1 MPSYVVYVD
10 QVIAGSLVMNLMI
23 LWLTA
28 RLGRIAFRR
37 WRLFAGAALGA
48 VYSIVIFVPA
58 LQVFTGPGYKLLVSI
73 LMVAAAFIPQQPK
86 KSLMLIAYFY
96 LCTFALGGTVLGII
110 NFLHRSVPGETL
122 AGIMQAIDTYL
133 WYGILMA
140 LAIFWFTGKIAPAA
154 LRKRLVL
161 PLLRADLDIN
171 LRGKKVC
178 LAAMVDTGN
187 GLTDPLSGNPV
198 IIAEF
203 DAVKDI
209 LPEQVSSAVQK
220 QGWQD
225 GGTLLAEMGEGIREG
240 NFRLIPFCS
249 VGRDNGWLIGFRP
262 DEVLVRQGGGA
273 IRTNEVIIAL
283 CPDRL
288 QGDTPCRALLPPD
301 LFETRLAG

>member
-28 RLGRIAFRR
+28 RLGKIAFRR

-58 LQVFTGPGYKLLVSI
+58 LQTFTGPGYKLLVSM

-110 NFLHRSVPGETL
+110 NFLHRSVPGETM
-122 AGIMQAIDTYL
+122 AGFMQAVDTYL
-133 WYGILMA
+133 WYGVLLA
-140 LAIFWFTGKIAPAA
+140 LALFWFAGKIAPAA
-154 LRKRLVL
+154 LRKRLIL

-187 GLTDPLSGNPV
+187 GLTDLLSGDPV

-209 LPEQVSSAVQK
+209 LPEEVSNAVLK
-220 QGWQD
+220 YGWKD
-225 GGTLLAEMGEGIREG
+225 GGMLLAEMGEGIREG

-262 DEVLVRQGGGA
+262 DEVLIRQGGGA
-273 IRTNEVIIAL
+273 IRTNEAIIAL

-301 LFETRLAG
+301 LLETSLAG

>member
-1 MPSYVVYVD
+1 MPSYTVYVD

-28 RLGRIAFRR
+28 RLGRLAFRR
-37 WRLFAGAALGA
+37 WRLFGAAALGA
-48 VYSIVIFVPA
+48 MYSLVIFVPA
-58 LQVFTGPGYKLLVSI
+58 LETFTAPVYKLLVSM
-73 LMVAAAFIPQQPK
+73 LMVAAAFMPQPLK
-86 KSLMLIAYFY
+86 KFMLLIVYFY

-110 NFLHRSVPGETL
+110 NFMHRSVSGETMTE
-122 AGIMQAIDTYL
+122 IMQAIDTYL
-133 WYGILMA
+133 WYGVLIT
-140 LAIFWFTGKIAPAA
+140 LAIYWLAGKIVPAT
-154 LRKRLVL
+154 LRKRLML
-161 PLLRADLDIN
+161 PLLRADLAIN

-198 IIAEF
+198 IIAEY

-209 LPEQVSSAVQK
+209 LPEQVSHAILSK
-220 QGWQD
+220 GWKD
-225 GGTLLAEMGEGIREG
+225 GGALLAEMGEGIKEG

-249 VGRDNGWLIGFRP
+249 VGRDSGWLIGFRP
-262 DEVLVRQGGGA
+262 DEVLVRQSGGF

-283 CPDRL
+283 CPDKL

-301 LFETRLAG
+301 LIETRLAG